1 MIKGSMID
9 ITKINFNKLSGL
21 VPVIVVDKSTDQ
33 VLMLGFMNKE
43 AVEKTIELKKVTF
56 FSRTKNRLWT
66 KGESSGNYLNLVDIL
81 IDCDND
87 SLLVYAG
94 PEGDTCHLEQYSC
107 FGINKKT
114 DINFLTKL
122 FELIRSRKA
131 ELPENSYT
139 TKLFKEGENRIIQ
152 KVGEEAVETIIAAKN
167 RDKDEIINETS
178 DLIYH
183 LFVMLAEQGI
193 EFEDIVKNLES
204 RHK

>member
-1 MIKGSMID
+1 MIKVTD
-9 ITKINFNKLSGL
+9 INFDKLNGL
-21 VPVIVVDKSTDQ
+21 IPAVIVDKNTDQ
-33 VLMLGFMNKE
+33 VLMLGFMSKE

-66 KGESSGNYLNLVDIL
+66 KGETSKNYLNLVEIL

-87 SLLVYAG
+87 SLLIYTE
-94 PEGDTCHLEQYSC
+94 PEGNTCHLEQYSC

-114 DINFLTKL
+114 DKDFLTKL
-122 FELIRSRKA
+122 FELIKTRKV

-152 KVGEEAVETIIAAKN
+152 KVGEEAVETVIAAKN
-167 RDKDEIINETS
+167 RDKKEIINETS

-193 EFEDIVKNLES
+193 DFDEVVENLES

>member
-1 MIKGSMID
+1 MID

-122 FELIRSRKA
+122 FKLIRSRKA